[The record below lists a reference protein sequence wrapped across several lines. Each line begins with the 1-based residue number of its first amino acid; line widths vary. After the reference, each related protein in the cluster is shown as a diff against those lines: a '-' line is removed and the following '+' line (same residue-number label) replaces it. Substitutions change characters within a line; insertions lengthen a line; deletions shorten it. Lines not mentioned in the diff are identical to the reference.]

1 MSTNLPTFKTADIC
15 DSHSGHVRVLPP
27 TLLSYGGL
35 SECAGEVV
43 TIRLAENNAILRE
56 LFAEQGH
63 GRIVVVDVGE
73 GYFAVVGDNL
83 AGMAIENGWSGIIV
97 NGYVRDTAMLRQMQI
112 AVWAIGTCPRRGVGG
127 ATGQNNVTMS
137 IGPVEIRPG
146 DFIYADPDGIVVLD
160 KPIIL

>member
-15 DSHSGHVRVLPP
+15 DSHSGQVRVLPP

-73 GYFAVVGDNL
+73 EYFAVVGDNL
-83 AGMAIENGWSGIIV
+83 AGMAIENGWSGNINSPSK
-97 NGYVRDTAMLRQMQI
+97 NGWKDDKWSALT
-112 AVWAIGTCPRRGVGG
+112 
-127 ATGQNNVTMS
+127 VTRTS
-137 IGPVEIRPG
+137 VSLPK
-146 DFIYADPDGIVVLD
+146 D
-160 KPIIL
+160 